1 MTAAEVVAVADDEKA
16 PPAARQAS
24 TFAELGI
31 CSELVDAC
39 DAMGWKA
46 PTGIQAE
53 AIPHALQGRDVI
65 ALAQTGSGK
74 TAAFALPI
82 LQALLQRPQSFFACV
97 LSPTRELAIQI
108 SEQFRALG
116 SSLGLV
122 CSVLVGGVD
131 RMQQAISL
139 AKRPHIIVGTPGR
152 LLDHLANTKGFS
164 LNKIKFLVL
173 DEADVLLNM
182 EFEKALDDIIKVIPK
197 ERRTFL
203 FSATMTRKV
212 KKLQRACLRNP
223 IKVDVDSKYSTV
235 DTLRQEFYLVPGDDK
250 DCYLV
255 HILNK
260 MPGSTFMIFLR
271 NRYSAEVLALMLR
284 NLGLKAICIH
294 GKMNQDKR
302 LGALNR
308 FKVSECNILTCT
320 DLASRGLDVQGVDV
334 VINYDISQHPK
345 DYIHRVGRTAR
356 AGRSGYA
363 VSLVSQYD
371 VEQFLKTE
379 EHLGKKISKCQADE
393 SQVKMLKECVS
404 DSKRI
409 ALRESGGHRAMRDE
423 EEELEPHA
431 SKRRRFWNKSERRSY
446 F

>member
-1 MTAAEVVAVADDEKA
+1 MTAAAEVVAGADDEQA

-31 CSELVDAC
+31 CPELLDAC

-108 SEQFRALG
+108 AEQFQALG
-116 SSLGLV
+116 SSLGLI

-139 AKRPHIIVGTPGR
+139 AKRPHIVVGTPGC
-152 LLDHLANTKGFS
+152 LLDHLTNTKGFS
-164 LNKIKFLVL
+164 LNKIKYLVL

-182 EFEKALDDIIKVIPK
+182 EFEKALDDIIKVVPK

-203 FSATMTRKV
+203 FSATMTKKV

-235 DTLRQEFYLVPGDDK
+235 DTLRQEFYFVPGDDK

-271 NRYSAEVLALMLR
+271 NRYSVKLLALMLR

-294 GKMNQDKR
+294 GKMNQVQSER
-302 LGALNR
+302 MQYSYMHR
-308 FKVSECNILTCT
+308 FGH
-320 DLASRGLDVQGVDV
+320 LASRGLDVQGVDV
-334 VINYDISQHPK
+334 VINYDISKNPK
-345 DYIHRVGRTAR
+345 VYIHRVGRTAR

-363 VSLVSQYD
+363 VSLVSQYE
-371 VEQFLKTE
+371 VEQFLETE
-379 EHLGKKISKCQADE
+379 RHLGKKISKCQADE

-409 ALRESGGHRAMRDE
+409 ALRESGGHREMRDE
-423 EEELEPHA
+423 EEEEELEHRA
-431 SKRRRFWNKSERRSY
+431 YKRRRFWNKSKRR
-446 F
+446 